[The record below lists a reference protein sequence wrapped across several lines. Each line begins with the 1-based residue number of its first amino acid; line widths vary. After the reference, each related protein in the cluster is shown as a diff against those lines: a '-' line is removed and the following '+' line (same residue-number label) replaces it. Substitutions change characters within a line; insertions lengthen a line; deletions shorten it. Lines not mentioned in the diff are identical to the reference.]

1 MISPYQVPLDLHIEP
16 NGSLAVIEESSS
28 SLPLRRVFVVTAD
41 VGQVRGHHAHKTCT
55 QLLVVLRGQV
65 LVSVD
70 GGNGPED
77 FLVSQLD
84 QGLIIPPMN
93 WATQKYMS
101 EGTIL
106 MVVCDELFDEK
117 DYIRDYDE
125 FSGALHSMKD
135 GNNPSKQ

>member
-1 MISPYQVPLDLHIEP
+1 MALPYRVPLNLHVES

-28 SLPLRRVFVVTAD
+28 FFPLRRVFVVTAD
-41 VGQVRGHHAHKTCT
+41 VGQVRGHHAHKTCS

-70 GGNGPED
+70 GGNGPQD

-84 QGLIIPPMN
+84 QGLLIPPMN
-93 WATQKYMS
+93 WATQKYMN
-101 EGTIL
+101 EETIL

-117 DYIRDYDE
+117 DYIREYEE
-125 FSGALHSMKD
+125 FNIALHLIED
-135 GNNPSKQ
+135 ENNTS

>member
-1 MISPYQVPLDLHIEP
+1 MALPYRVPLTLHVES

-28 SLPLRRVFVVTAD
+28 FFPLRRVFVVTAD
-41 VGQVRGHHAHKTCT
+41 VGQVRGHHAHKTCS

-70 GGNGPED
+70 GGNGPQD

-84 QGLIIPPMN
+84 QGLLIPPMN
-93 WATQKYMS
+93 WATQKYMN

-117 DYIRDYDE
+117 DYIREYEE
-125 FSGALHSMKD
+125 FNVALHSLED
-135 GNNPSKQ
+135 ENNTS